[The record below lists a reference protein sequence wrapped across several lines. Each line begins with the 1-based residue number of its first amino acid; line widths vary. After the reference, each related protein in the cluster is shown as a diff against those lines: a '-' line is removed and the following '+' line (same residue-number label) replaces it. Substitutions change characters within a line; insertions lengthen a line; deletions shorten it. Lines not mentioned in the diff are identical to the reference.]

1 MCFIRTLKI
10 AFCVTQN
17 YHLRGLL
24 DDLGVPLWLKLG
36 NGFRFNMAK
45 RPTFTGNSTNF
56 GCHVP
61 IFWANAS
68 IVFRNMFRF
77 LVGQLF
83 VSIKIQ
89 RKTQKSHK
97 AWFRLT
103 KTILIRFQKAMSL
116 APCLYQASTATGI
129 VFWSLWHGMWHWMGK
144 SSPETMAFP
153 PSNVIWLGVQP

>member
-1 MCFIRTLKI
+1 MEYIGLCFIRTLQI

-24 DDLGVPLWLKLG
+24 DDLGV
-36 NGFRFNMAK
+36 
-45 RPTFTGNSTNF
+45 TFTGNFTNF

-77 LVGQLF
+77 LVGQLL

-89 RKTQKSHK
+89 RKTHVKLD
-97 AWFRLT
+97 F
-103 KTILIRFQKAMSL
+103 
-116 APCLYQASTATGI
+116 
-129 VFWSLWHGMWHWMGK
+129 
-144 SSPETMAFP
+144 
-153 PSNVIWLGVQP
+153 N